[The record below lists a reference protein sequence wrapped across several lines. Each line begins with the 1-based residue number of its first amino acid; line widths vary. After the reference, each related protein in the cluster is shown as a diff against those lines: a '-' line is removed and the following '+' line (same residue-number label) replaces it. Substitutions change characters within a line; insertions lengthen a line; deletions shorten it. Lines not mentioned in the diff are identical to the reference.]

1 MITLRQIQFALAV
14 ARHRHFKRAA
24 EECNISQS
32 ALSLGIAEMEKNLG
46 VTIFERNNK
55 QVIITP
61 IGEELLSRAQQ
72 IYLDAQQL
80 VERAQADQG
89 ELGFGMRIGFIT
101 TIAPFLLPVALPVL
115 HDKYP
120 DFKINIHE
128 DVSAR
133 LIDGVAAGRLDA
145 AVIALPFDTQGLDVH
160 EFGEERFLVVMH
172 KNDTMTRENR
182 ITPTRLKKS
191 NLMLL
196 GEGHCLSEQIAD
208 VCNFHRYL
216 NEDHFKEA
224 SLNTLIHMA
233 ANNMGI
239 TLVPEMA
246 RPFLSYFNELHAVP
260 LETPGPHRRLAVVTR
275 PHYPRLQQLQRLVD
289 LFREALSKMQG
300 EYSTLAKNR

>member
-46 VTIFERNNK
+46 VTVFERNNK

-61 IGEELLSRAQQ
+61 IGEELLARAQQ

-80 VERAQADQG
+80 VERAHAGQG
-89 ELGFGMRIGFIT
+89 ELGFGMRIGFIS
-101 TIAPFLLPVALPVL
+101 TIAPFFLPAALPVI
-115 HDKYP
+115 HEKYP

-133 LIDGVAAGRLDA
+133 LVDGVSNGRLDA
-145 AVIALPFDTQGLDVH
+145 AVIALPYDTQGLDVH
-160 EFGEERFLVVMH
+160 EFGEERFLVIMH
-172 KNDTMTRENR
+172 KDDAMANESR

-196 GEGHCLSEQIAD
+196 GEGHCLSDHIAD

-216 NEDHFKEA
+216 HEDHFKEA

-246 RPFLSYFNELHAVP
+246 RSFLNYFNALHIAR
-260 LETPGPHRRLAVVTR
+260 LESPGPHRRLAVVTR
-275 PHYPRLQQLQRLVD
+275 PHYPRLSELQQLVD
-289 LFREALSKMQG
+289 LFRHTLQMMQADAG
-300 EYSTLAKNR
+300 S

>member
-61 IGEELLSRAQQ
+61 IGEELLARAQQ

-80 VERAQADQG
+80 VERAHAGQG
-89 ELGFGMRIGFIT
+89 ELGFGMSIGFIP
-101 TIAPFLLPVALPVL
+101 TIAPFLLPAALPVI
-115 HDKYP
+115 HREHP
-120 DFKINIHE
+120 DFKINVHE
-128 DVSAR
+128 DVSNR
-133 LIDGVAAGRLDA
+133 LLDGVSAGRLDA

-160 EFGEERFLVVMH
+160 EFGEERFLVILH
-172 KNDTMTRENR
+172 EDDPLARENK
-182 ITPTRLKKS
+182 ITPSKLKKT

-196 GEGHCLSEQIAD
+196 GEGHCLSDQIAE
-208 VCNFHRYL
+208 VCHFHRYL
-216 NEDHFKEA
+216 NEDHYKEA
-224 SLNTLIHMA
+224 SLNTLIHMT

-246 RPFLSYFNELHAVP
+246 RPFLRHFDQLQTLP
-260 LETPGPHRRLAVVTR
+260 LDAQGPHRRLALVTR
-275 PHYPRLQQLQRLVD
+275 PHYPRLGELEHLMGM
-289 LFREALSKMQG
+289 FRQALKDI
-300 EYSTLAKNR
+300 AAAV

>member
-61 IGEELLSRAQQ
+61 IGEELLARAQQ

-80 VERAQADQG
+80 VERAHAGQG
-89 ELGFGMRIGFIT
+89 ELGYGMSIGFIP
-101 TIAPFLLPVALPVL
+101 TIAPFLLPAALPVIQSQ
-115 HDKYP
+115 YP
-120 DFKINIHE
+120 GFKINIHE
-128 DVSAR
+128 DVSNR
-133 LIDGVAAGRLDA
+133 LIEAVSVGQLDA
-145 AVIALPFDTQGLDVH
+145 AVIALPYDTQGLEVH
-160 EFGEERFLVVMH
+160 EFGAERFMVITHQSHSLAQ
-172 KNDTMTRENR
+172 EAR
-182 ITPTRLKKS
+182 ITPARLKKS

-196 GEGHCLSEQIAD
+196 GEGHCLSDQIAE
-208 VCNFHRYL
+208 VCNFHRFL
-216 NEDHFKEA
+216 NEDHYKEA
-224 SLNTLIHMA
+224 SLNTLIHMT

-246 RPFLSYFNELHAVP
+246 RPFLRHFDQLHVVP
-260 LETPGPHRRLAVVTR
+260 LDAQGPHRRLAVVTR
-275 PHYPRLQQLQRLVD
+275 PHYPRLNELERLMGM
-289 LFREALSKMQG
+289 FKQALANIDA
-300 EYSTLAKNR
+300 E

>member
-46 VTIFERNNK
+46 VTVFERNNK

-61 IGEELLSRAQQ
+61 IGEELLARAQQ

-80 VERAQADQG
+80 VERAHAGQG
-89 ELGFGMRIGFIT
+89 ELGFGMRIGFIP
-101 TIAPFLLPVALPVL
+101 TIAPFLLPAALPL
-115 HDKYP
+115 IHEKYP
-120 DFKINIHE
+120 DFKINICE
-128 DVSAR
+128 DVSNR
-133 LIDGVAAGRLDA
+133 LIESVSTGRLDA

-160 EFGEERFLVVMH
+160 EFGEERFLVIMH
-172 KNDTMTRENR
+172 KGDAMTRENR
-182 ITPTRLKKS
+182 ITPARLKKT

-196 GEGHCLSEQIAD
+196 GEGHCLSDQIAE

-224 SLNTLIHMA
+224 SLNTLIHMT

-246 RPFLSYFNELHAVP
+246 RPFLAHFSQLHAAP

-275 PHYPRLQQLQRLVD
+275 PHYPRLQELQHLIE
-289 LFREALSKMQG
+289 LFRH
-300 EYSTLAKNR
+300 TLGTMRTEQAA

>member
-61 IGEELLSRAQQ
+61 IGEELLARAQQ

-80 VERAQADQG
+80 VERAHAGQG
-89 ELGFGMRIGFIT
+89 ELGFGMRIGFIS
-101 TIAPFLLPVALPVL
+101 TIAPFLLPAALPVI
-115 HDKYP
+115 HEKYP

-133 LIDGVAAGRLDA
+133 LIDGVATGRLDA
-145 AVIALPFDTQGLDVH
+145 AVIALPYDTQGLDVH

-172 KNDTMTRENR
+172 KGDSMTRESR
-182 ITPTRLKKS
+182 ITPARLKKT

-196 GEGHCLSEQIAD
+196 GEGHCLSDQFAE

-216 NEDHFKEA
+216 HEDHFKEA

-233 ANNMGI
+233 ANNMGV

-246 RPFLSYFNELHAVP
+246 RPFLAYFDELRAVP

-275 PHYPRLQQLQRLVD
+275 PHYPRLQELRELVS
-289 LFREALSKMQG
+289 LFR
-300 EYSTLAKNR
+300 YSLDKLRSEQA